1 MFVIPSRRVTRE
13 WSWVLLSGESMRD
26 SGRRFDTI
34 GYWSEVKLDIVREYA
49 KAYSTVIAAQTGV
62 EFYHLYV
69 DGFAG
74 AGVHISRTTGEGVLG
89 SPLNALAVEPKFRE
103 YHFIDLDSSKVAL
116 LPRARGGQASTSIYG
131 RVTATGSCWTRSC
144 RDAGTLSAT
153 GRCGCS
159 TPTGLTSIGMF
170 WRRRGRR
177 SPSRF
182 S

>member
-1 MFVIPSRRVTRE
+1 
-13 WSWVLLSGESMRD
+13 MRD

-103 YHFIDLDSSKVAL
+103 YHFIDLDSSKVVL
-116 LPRARGGQASTSIYG
+116 LRERVGDRPNVHIWEGDCNRILLDEVLPRCRYSERHRALWLLDPYG
-131 RVTATGSCWTRSC
+131 LDLDWDVLA
-144 RDAGTLSAT
+144 AA
-153 GRCGCS
+153 
-159 TPTGLTSIGMF
+159 
-170 WRRRGRR
+170 GRR